1 MSIKDK
7 LSAARAGARKPNT
20 SGDGDDLSVQIANL
34 QRELAE
40 ARAAL
45 GEREKESTTWRT
57 KAEQAEARYTTE
69 KLRSSLHS
77 AAAKAN
83 AIDPDDVVELVIN
96 RGARIDGDRVVFG
109 QGAEAK
115 AADEYIASL
124 LASKPHLVR
133 AAPVAQGS
141 GAPSTVAVSSPTTA
155 PAAKAP
161 KITASPK
168 EITDHFA
175 RQAEE
180 IRQRAAAPKK

>member
-1 MSIKDK
+1 MATIQSR
-7 LSAARAGARKPNT
+7 AAAAKGARQQTP
-20 SGDGDDLSVQIANL
+20 SDGDDLSVQIANL

-45 GEREKESTTWRT
+45 GEREKESTSWRT

-115 AADEYIASL
+115 PADEYIAAM
-124 LASKPHLVR
+124 LASKPHMVR
-133 AAPVAQGS
+133 AAAVAQGS
-141 GAPSTVAVSSPTTA
+141 GAPATQAVSA
-155 PAAKAP
+155 PAAAP
-161 KITASPK
+161 QVKHDLKTREGATAAVGGALLQIATK
-168 EITDHFA
+168 NA
-175 RQAEE
+175 KGA
-180 IRQRAAAPKK
+180 